1 MVEPNELI
9 YPYEKEFLQ
18 AVEQHLTSIAPV
30 LESDAQYRRAAMFER
45 LVEPERMV
53 TFRVPWADDHGRI
66 RINRGFRVEMN
77 SAIGPY
83 KGGLRFH
90 PSVNPSIFKFLAFEQ
105 TFTNALTTMHL
116 GGASGGSDFDPK
128 GKSDQEVMRFCQS
141 YMSEL
146 FRHIGPHTDIP
157 SGDMGVGAREIGY
170 LFGMYKKL
178 ANEFTGAMTGKGL
191 GWGGSLLRSQAAGY
205 GCVYFTAAML
215 AMRNQSL
222 EGKTCLISGSGKV
235 ALAIADQLINHGAK
249 VLTLSDSD
257 GHIYDEAGIDRKK
270 LDFVREL
277 KFHRF
282 GRIQAYADKYPN
294 AEYVPANTLES
305 GSALW
310 NHWADCA
317 FPAATENE
325 INQRDA
331 YNLINHRIKVV
342 CEAANMPCTA
352 EAREVL
358 LSRKDILYAP
368 AKAAN
373 AGGVALSGLEM
384 AQNSMRLGWTFE
396 EVDQRLKLI
405 MKNIHRTCLDV
416 AAQYG
421 DPDNYV
427 AGADIAGFVKVA
439 DAMIDQ
445 GIV

>member
-1 MVEPNELI
+1 MIEPKELI
-9 YPYEKEFLQ
+9 YPHEKEFLQ
-18 AVEQHLTSIAPV
+18 AAEQHLKSIAPV
-30 LESDAQYRRAAMFER
+30 LEGDAQYRHTAMFER

-53 TFRVPWADDHGRI
+53 TFRVPWSDDRGHI
-66 RINRGFRVEMN
+66 RVNRGFRVEMN

-105 TFTNALTTMHL
+105 TFANALTTMPL

-178 ANEFTGAMTGKGL
+178 SNEFTGAITGKGL
-191 GWGGSLLRSQAAGY
+191 GWGGSLLRAEAAGY
-205 GCVYFTAAML
+205 GCVYFAAAML

-222 EGKTCLISGSGKV
+222 EGKTCLISGSGKM
-235 ALAIADQLINHGAK
+235 ALAIADKLIHYGAK

-257 GHIYDEAGIDRKK
+257 GHIYDESGIDRKK

-277 KFHRF
+277 KFKRL
-282 GRIQAYADKYPN
+282 GRIQSYVDQYPA
-294 AEYVPANTLES
+294 AEYVPADPLENS
-305 GSALW
+305 SALW

-325 INQRDA
+325 ISQRDA

-358 LSRKDILYAP
+358 LSRRDILYAP

-373 AGGVALSGLEM
+373 AGGVALAGLEM
-384 AQNSMRLGWTFE
+384 VQNSMRLGWTFE

-405 MKNIHRTCLDV
+405 MKNIHRTCLEA

-421 DPDNYV
+421 TPDNYV

-439 DAMIDQ
+439 EAMIDQ
-445 GIV
+445 GLV